1 MLNAKFVSHAPVFSV
16 QKLQVSGGSAGN
28 VCVQKFPPWG
38 LGCLCKGSVHSFSN
52 LYRLPTL
59 CGSGQLGLGHVGHLP
74 ASHLEEASHAFLWGA
89 CPTFSLPS
97 FFFITPTPGVRPMAR
112 PPPLLGPGFRGQL
125 RRAGRARV
133 CAQESGCR
141 LQGTRVA
148 GARAPRG
155 ARRSS
160 ARDPR
165 TRAWPPAC
173 LASPSRALSSTVFAT
188 MFSSSMGCSAARP
201 ARPRRRPGPPTRAGA
216 DGDRRGSARLG
227 WTDRAAASRASPAS
241 PAAAARRAL

>member
-1 MLNAKFVSHAPVFSV
+1 M
-16 QKLQVSGGSAGN
+16 
-28 VCVQKFPPWG
+28 
-38 LGCLCKGSVHSFSN
+38 
-52 LYRLPTL
+52 
-59 CGSGQLGLGHVGHLP
+59 
-74 ASHLEEASHAFLWGA
+74 SHL
-89 CPTFSLPS
+89 FSS
-97 FFFITPTPGVRPMAR
+97 FPFFITPTPGVRPMAR
-112 PPPLLGPGFRGQL
+112 PPPLLGPGFRGQM
-125 RRAGRARV
+125 RRAGRAHV
-133 CAQESGCR
+133 CAKESGCR

-148 GARAPRG
+148 GARAPHG
-155 ARRSS
+155 ARRSR

-227 WTDRAAASRASPAS
+227 STDRAAASRALPAS
-241 PAAAARRAL
+241 PATAARRALCVPPGHRCPPRPAFCLLDSVNGRADAPRAGLLLVRLFLLPRPRSRELAPRGEGAGPVASPIFGWTVDVIRPLGSNFWAFVGCRAAN

>member
-1 MLNAKFVSHAPVFSV
+1 M
-16 QKLQVSGGSAGN
+16 
-28 VCVQKFPPWG
+28 
-38 LGCLCKGSVHSFSN
+38 
-52 LYRLPTL
+52 
-59 CGSGQLGLGHVGHLP
+59 
-74 ASHLEEASHAFLWGA
+74 SHL
-89 CPTFSLPS
+89 FSS
-97 FFFITPTPGVRPMAR
+97 FPFFITPTPGVRPMAR
-112 PPPLLGPGFRGQL
+112 PPPLLGPGFRGQM
-125 RRAGRARV
+125 RRAGRAHV
-133 CAQESGCR
+133 CAKESGCR

-148 GARAPRG
+148 GARAPHG
-155 ARRSS
+155 ARRSR

-227 WTDRAAASRASPAS
+227 SARLTAPRPPGPYRPPRPPP
-241 PAAAARRAL
+241 PAAHSASLPGTGARPAPPSVYLTQSMGERTLPAPDYYW